1 MCTVRTEMDK
11 RERYLNI
18 KRALFDK
25 AYGTL
30 NDEQSAVL
38 DLYLGGYSYAEIAK
52 RTGLTPKAVDNRLQY
67 VKNLLQK
74 TLSRTE
80 LL

>member
-1 MCTVRTEMDK
+1 MRQARSK
-11 RERYLNI
+11 
-18 KRALFDK
+18 
-25 AYGTL
+25 L